1 MIHYVDNRLV
11 FIDTE
16 TGGTDPHKHSLL
28 SIGIVVWDKT
38 LGIIAEKEYFVKNT
52 RYYVTKE
59 AQKINKFDRKMHNAV
74 AKEPKEIINGLI
86 AFLRDYFPENTGF
99 PVAGH
104 NIQFD
109 INFLKE
115 FFKKNGRSF
124 NNYFSH
130 RSIDTYSVFK
140 VMSMAG
146 LIEKN
151 LNSSAEAFA
160 FFNIKVRQRHSALY
174 DCIATVELF
183 EKLLSLL
190 EKDKIGSNI
199 AND

>member
-1 MIHYVDNRLV
+1 MINQAEQRFV

-28 SIGIVVWDKT
+28 SIGVVVWDKID
-38 LGIIAEKEYFVKNT
+38 GIIAQKEFFVKNT

-59 AQKINKFDRKMHNAV
+59 AQKINKFDRKVHNAV
-74 AKEPKEIINGLI
+74 AQEPKEIINGLI
-86 AFLRDYFPENTGF
+86 AFLSNYFPENTGF
-99 PVAGH
+99 PVVGH

-124 NNYFSH
+124 NNYFAH

-146 LIEKN
+146 LIDKN
-151 LNSSAEAFA
+151 LNSSADAFA
-160 FFNIKVRQRHSALY
+160 YFNIRVQQRHSALY
-174 DCIATVELF
+174 DCIATIELF
-183 EKLLSLL
+183 EKLLFLL
-190 EKDKIGSNI
+190 EKNKEQE
-199 AND
+199 

>member
-1 MIHYVDNRLV
+1 MINYVDDRLV

-28 SIGIVVWDKT
+28 SIGVVVWDRT
-38 LGIIAEKEYFVKNT
+38 QGIIAQKEFFVKNT

-86 AFLRDYFPENTGF
+86 VFLSNYFPENTGF

-124 NNYFSH
+124 NNYFAH
-130 RSIDTYSVFK
+130 RSIDTYSIFK
-140 VMSMAG
+140 IMSMAR
-146 LIEKN
+146 LIDKN
-151 LNSSAEAFA
+151 LNSSADAFA
-160 FFNIKVRQRHSALY
+160 YFNIKVQQRHSALY

-190 EKDKIGSNI
+190 EKHKMEQ
-199 AND
+199 

>member
-1 MIHYVDNRLV
+1 MINYVDDRLA

-28 SIGIVVWDKT
+28 SIGVVVWDKT
-38 LGIIAEKEYFVKNT
+38 DGIIAQKEFFVKST
-52 RYYVTKE
+52 KYYVTKE
-59 AQKINKFDRKMHNAV
+59 AQKINKFNEVSHNEV
-74 AKEPKEIINGLI
+74 AQKPKEVINGLI
-86 AFLRDYFPENTGF
+86 TFLKAYFPENTGF

-115 FFKKNGRSF
+115 FFKENGRSF
-124 NNYFSH
+124 NNYFAH
-130 RSIDTYSVFK
+130 RSIDTYSIFK

-146 LIEKN
+146 LIDKN
-151 LNSSAEAFA
+151 INSSADAFSY
-160 FFNIKVRQRHSALY
+160 FGIKVQQRHSALY

-190 EKDKIGSNI
+190 GKDNI
-199 AND
+199 VAND

>member
-1 MIHYVDNRLV
+1 MINYVDDRLV

-28 SIGIVVWDKT
+28 SIGVVVWDKMD
-38 LGIIAEKEYFVKNT
+38 GIIAQKEFFVKNT

-59 AQKINKFDRKMHNAV
+59 AQRINKFDRKSHNAV
-74 AKEPKEIINGLI
+74 AQEPKEVINGLI
-86 AFLRDYFPENTGF
+86 SFLSNYFPENTGF
-99 PVAGH
+99 PIVGH

-124 NNYFSH
+124 NNYFAH
-130 RSIDTYSVFK
+130 RSIDTYSIFK
-140 VMSMAG
+140 VMSMTG
-146 LIEKN
+146 LIDKN
-151 LNSSAEAFA
+151 LNSSADAFA
-160 FFNIKVRQRHSALY
+160 YFNIKVQQRHSALY

-183 EKLLSLL
+183 EKLLFLL
-190 EKDKIGSNI
+190 EKNKEQE
-199 AND
+199 

>member
-1 MIHYVDNRLV
+1 MINYVDDRLV

-28 SIGIVVWDKT
+28 SIGIVVWDKSN
-38 LGIIAEKEYFVKNT
+38 GIIAQNEFFVKNT
-52 RYYVTKE
+52 RYYITKE
-59 AQKINKFDRKMHNAV
+59 AQKINKFDRKTHNSLAQ
-74 AKEPKEIINGLI
+74 EPKEIISELLD
-86 AFLRDYFPENTGF
+86 FLSGFFPKNTGF

-115 FFKKNGRSF
+115 FFRKSGRSF
-124 NNYFSH
+124 NNYFAH
-130 RSIDTYSVFK
+130 RSIDTYSIFK
-140 VMSMAG
+140 AMSIAG
-146 LIEKN
+146 LIDKN
-151 LNSSAEAFA
+151 LNSSADAFNY
-160 FFNIKVRQRHSALY
+160 FNIKVQQRHSALY

-190 EKDKIGSNI
+190 KNCKE
-199 AND
+199 

>member
-74 AKEPKEIINGLI
+74 AKEPKEIINGLS
-86 AFLRDYFPENTGF
+86 AVNKGYFHVGAN
-99 PVAGH
+99 
-104 NIQFD
+104 
-109 INFLKE
+109 
-115 FFKKNGRSF
+115 
-124 NNYFSH
+124 
-130 RSIDTYSVFK
+130 
-140 VMSMAG
+140 
-146 LIEKN
+146 
-151 LNSSAEAFA
+151 
-160 FFNIKVRQRHSALY
+160 
-174 DCIATVELF
+174 
-183 EKLLSLL
+183 LSLYSFKGCVSL
-190 EKDKIGSNI
+190 GFCYSLAIDHGYIRRV
-199 AND
+199 AV